1 MILSKFSPIIFSE
14 TECHGLLAFVDSQRY
29 ILTPSCP
36 ILEIFHKSA
45 GLSIAGVKSILK
57 SQEKTRSPLGVWI
70 DAHIA
75 SGIE

>member
-1 MILSKFSPIIFSE
+1 LF
-14 TECHGLLAFVDSQRY
+14 AFVDSQRY

-57 SQEKTRSPLGVWI
+57 SPENTKSHFGV
-70 DAHIA
+70 
-75 SGIE
+75 